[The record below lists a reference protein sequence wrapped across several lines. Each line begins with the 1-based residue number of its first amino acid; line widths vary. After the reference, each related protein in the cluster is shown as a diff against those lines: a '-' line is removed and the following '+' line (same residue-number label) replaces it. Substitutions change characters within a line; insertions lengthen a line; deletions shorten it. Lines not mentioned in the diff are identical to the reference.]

1 MYTGAG
7 DTHKTRQYVSLYE
20 KSFIAVNSTYYDGK
34 NVHWHMVSPWAT
46 NVQLQGSDGF
56 SVPPNGAQDDTPPVY
71 ISSIARFANVAYRK
85 SLKKFDM

>member
-1 MYTGAG
+1 
-7 DTHKTRQYVSLYE
+7 
-20 KSFIAVNSTYYDGK
+20 
-34 NVHWHMVSPWAT
+34 MV
-46 NVQLQGSDGF
+46 F